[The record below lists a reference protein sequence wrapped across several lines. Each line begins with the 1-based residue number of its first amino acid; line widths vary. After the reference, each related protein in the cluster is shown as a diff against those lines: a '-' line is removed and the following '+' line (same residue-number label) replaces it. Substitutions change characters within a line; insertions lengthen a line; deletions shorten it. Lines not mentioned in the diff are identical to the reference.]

1 MHICSRRHALPSGC
15 STLHRH
21 PSPPMATQAVHYILM
36 VGLQEQIQAIRAMA
50 ATPEDQ
56 AVIDQ
61 LLDNAK
67 ALARSRPPLLQQP
80 AKAYPPNLP
89 SPLEVR
95 GRRAK
100 CAHTDSPALK
110 LMPALFACQRPCT
123 ARKTSVDPGIH

>member
-1 MHICSRRHALPSGC
+1 M
-15 STLHRH
+15 T
-21 PSPPMATQAVHYILM
+21 
-36 VGLQEQIQAIRAMA
+36 GLQEQIQAIRAMA

-95 GRRAK
+95 SRRP
-100 CAHTDSPALK
+100 CAHTSSPAVT
-110 LMPALFACQRPCT
+110 LMLNLFTCQRPST
-123 ARKTSVDPGIH
+123 ARKTSVVPGI